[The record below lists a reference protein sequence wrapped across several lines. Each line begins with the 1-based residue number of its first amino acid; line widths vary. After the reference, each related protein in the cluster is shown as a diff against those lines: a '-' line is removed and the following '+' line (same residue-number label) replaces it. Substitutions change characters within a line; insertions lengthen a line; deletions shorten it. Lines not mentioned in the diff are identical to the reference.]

1 MLPKRLLGVCVLS
14 SGLILSDS
22 MLDRGLAH
30 AQQGVIDLD
39 EEDEEEDQAPA
50 APAVTAG
57 TMSEGARSAK
67 ALFDAQKW
75 PEAALA
81 LYGVVAGETGDDDG
95 NKQLAQ
101 YFLSIS
107 LSHEAVPGELR
118 AVRLHR

>member
-1 MLPKRLLGVCVLS
+1 MSSSLLDQGQVY
-14 SGLILSDS
+14 
-22 MLDRGLAH
+22 

-39 EEDEEEDQAPA
+39 EDDEQADEGPPA

-57 TMSEGARSAK
+57 TMSEGARAAK

-101 YFLSIS
+101 YHLAIPLYRLKFYQAAYGIFS
-107 LSHEAVPGELR
+107 EL
-118 AVRLHR
+118 ADPPPPLPFPEPLN